1 LKDHISQL
9 HRKARLGRRIALC
22 ALLAIGLMFG
32 AIIVNAFRA
41 TAERRQAE
49 ALQVH
54 TLDVLLAAGR
64 LETAVNETMRGE
76 RGYLITGDRNFL
88 QPYFDGRARSL
99 QLLRSLRRATS
110 DNAEQQGNLAAAER
124 RLSAYLGTVDR
135 LVALEAGG
143 RRAEAVAA
151 VRAGAERSQIIAF
164 LAALDRV
171 QAVEGRL
178 LALRGATAEAADSR
192 DHRYNYIIAIL
203 GLLMFGLLTAAVLGA
218 ARAHRRTLE
227 LTGELERLATT
238 DALTG
243 LPNRRH
249 LMAAMETEVRR
260 AERSGRPLALA
271 LLDVDRFK
279 AINDTHGHPA
289 GDEVLRIVAEELR
302 EVTRGGDLLGRF
314 GGEEFAIIMPET
326 SLDQAHLACE
336 RLRRAVAKRILHY
349 PNGTSGHVTVSSG
362 VALLSGDEG
371 CDHLVS
377 RADGALYEAKAGGRN
392 LVRLAA

>member
-9 HRKARLGRRIALC
+9 HRRARLRRRIALC

-49 ALQVH
+49 TMQVH

-76 RGYLITGDRNFL
+76 RGYLITGDRDFL
-88 QPYFDGRARSL
+88 HPYFEGRALSFR
-99 QLLRSLRRATS
+99 LLRSLQRATQ
-110 DNAEQQGNLAAAER
+110 DNVEQRGNLAAAER
-124 RLSAYLGTVDR
+124 RLSAFVGTIDR

-143 RRAEAVAA
+143 RRAKAVAA
-151 VRAGAERSQIIAF
+151 VRAGADRSQIIAF
-164 LAALDRV
+164 LAALGRV
-171 QAVEGRL
+171 QAEERRL
-178 LALRGATAEAADSR
+178 LALRGAVAEAADWR
-192 DHRYNYIIAIL
+192 DARYNYFIAIL
-203 GLLMFGLLTAAVLGA
+203 AVLMFALLTAAVVGA
-218 ARAHRRTLE
+218 ALAHRRTLE

-249 LMAAMETEVRR
+249 LMTAMETEVRR
-260 AERSGRPLALA
+260 AGRTGRPLSLA

-279 AINDTHGHPA
+279 AINDTHGHPV
-289 GDEVLRIVAEELR
+289 GDEVLRVVAEELR

-336 RLRRAVAKRILHY
+336 RLRRAVARRILHY
-349 PNGTSGHVTVSSG
+349 PNGTSGHVTISSG
-362 VALLSGDEG
+362 VALLAGGEG

>member
-9 HRKARLGRRIALC
+9 QRKARRGRRIGLC

-32 AIIVNAFRA
+32 AIVVNAFRA

-54 TLDVLLAAGR
+54 TLDVLLTAGR
-64 LETAVNETMRGE
+64 LETAVNEMMRGE
-76 RGYLITGDRNFL
+76 RGYLITGDRAFL
-88 QPYFDGRARSL
+88 QPYFEGRTLSFR
-99 QLLRSLRRATS
+99 LLRALQHATR
-110 DNAEQQGNLAAAER
+110 DNVWQQGNLIAAER
-124 RLSAYLGTVDR
+124 RLRIYVGTVDR
-135 LVALEAGG
+135 LVALEAAG

-151 VRAGAERSQIIAF
+151 VRAGAERSQIFAF
-164 LAALDRV
+164 LGSLGRV
-171 QAVEGRL
+171 QAEEQRL
-178 LALRGATAEAADSR
+178 LALRSAHATAADAR
-192 DHRYNYIIAIL
+192 DTRSNYIIAIL
-203 GLLMFGLLTAAVLGA
+203 GILMFTLLTGAVVGA

-227 LTGELERLATT
+227 LTEELERLATT

-249 LMAAMETEVRR
+249 LMAAMEAEVRR
-260 AERSGRPLALA
+260 AARAGRPLSLA

-279 AINDTHGHPA
+279 AINDTHGHPV
-289 GDEVLRIVAEELR
+289 GDEVLRVVAEELR
-302 EVTRGGDLLGRF
+302 KVTRGGDLLGRF

-326 SLDQAHLACE
+326 DIDQAHLACE
-336 RLRRAVAKRILHY
+336 RLRQAIAMRIMNY
-349 PNGTSGHVTVSSG
+349 PNGTSGRVTVSSG
-362 VALLSGDEG
+362 VAVLAGGEG

-377 RADGALYEAKAGGRN
+377 RADGALYEAKADGRN

>member
-1 LKDHISQL
+1 LKEHISQL
-9 HRKARLGRRIALC
+9 HRRARLRRRIALC

-32 AIIVNAFRA
+32 TIIVNAFRA

-54 TLDVLLAAGR
+54 TLDVLLAAAR
-64 LETAVNETMRGE
+64 LDTAANETMRGE
-76 RGYLITGDRNFL
+76 RGYLITGDRAFL
-88 QPYFDGRARSL
+88 QPYFEGRARSL
-99 QLLRSLRRATS
+99 QLMRSLRSATR

-124 RLSAYLGTVDR
+124 RLSAYIGAIDR
-135 LVALEAGG
+135 LVALEAAG
-143 RRAEAVAA
+143 RRPEAIAA
-151 VRAGAERSQIIAF
+151 VGTGADRSQITAF
-164 LAALDRV
+164 LAALERV
-171 QAVEGRL
+171 QAVERRL
-178 LALRGATAEAADSR
+178 LAVRGAAANAADSR

-203 GLLMFGLLTAAVLGA
+203 GVLMFALLTAAVVGA
-218 ARAHRRTLE
+218 ALAHRRTLA

-260 AERSGRPLALA
+260 AGRTGRPLSLA

-279 AINDTHGHPA
+279 AINDTHGHPV
-289 GDEVLRIVAEELR
+289 GDDVLRVVAEELR

-336 RLRRAVAKRILHY
+336 RLRRAVARRILHY
-349 PNGTSGHVTVSSG
+349 PNGTSGHVTISSG
-362 VALLSGDEG
+362 VALLAGGEG

-377 RADGALYEAKAGGRN
+377 RADKALYAAKAGGRN

>member
-9 HRKARLGRRIALC
+9 HRKARLRRRIALC
-22 ALLAIGLMFG
+22 ALIAIGLMFG

-76 RGYLITGDRNFL
+76 RGYLITGDRDFL
-88 QPYFDGRARSL
+88 EPYFKGRALSFR
-99 QLLRSLRRATS
+99 LLRSLQRATQ
-110 DNAEQQGNLAAAER
+110 DNAAQRDNLAVVER
-124 RLSAYLGTVDR
+124 RLGAYIGAVDR
-135 LVALEAGG
+135 LVALEAAG

-151 VRAGAERSQIIAF
+151 VLARADRNQIIAF
-164 LAALDRV
+164 IAALERV
-171 QAVEGRL
+171 QAEERRL
-178 LALRGATAEAADSR
+178 LALRGAAAEAADSR
-192 DHRYNYIIAIL
+192 DTRYNYIIAIL
-203 GLLMFGLLTAAVLGA
+203 AILMFALLTAAVVGA
-218 ARAHRRTLE
+218 ALAHRRTLE

-243 LPNRRH
+243 LPNRRQ
-249 LMAAMETEVRR
+249 LMTAMETEVRR
-260 AERSGRPLALA
+260 AGRSGRPLSLA
-271 LLDVDRFK
+271 LLDIDRFK
-279 AINDTHGHPA
+279 AINDTHGHPV
-289 GDEVLRIVAEELR
+289 GDEVLRVVADELR

-336 RLRRAVAKRILHY
+336 RLRRAVAKRVLHY
-349 PNGTSGHVTVSSG
+349 PNGTSGHVTISSG
-362 VALLSGDEG
+362 VALLAGDEG

>member
-1 LKDHISQL
+1 LKEHISQL
-9 HRKARLGRRIALC
+9 QRKARLGRRIGLC

-41 TAERRQAE
+41 TAERRQAD

-76 RGYLITGDRNFL
+76 RGYLITGDHDFL
-88 QPYFDGRARSL
+88 QPYFEGRASSFR
-99 QLLRSLRRATS
+99 LLRSLRRATS
-110 DNAEQQGNLAAAER
+110 DNVAQQGNLAAAER
-124 RLSAYLGTVDR
+124 RLSAYVGTVDR
-135 LVALEAGG
+135 LVALQTAG

-151 VRAGAERSQIIAF
+151 VRAGAERSRIIAF

-171 QAVEGRL
+171 QAEERRL

-192 DHRYNYIIAIL
+192 DHRYNSIIAIL
-203 GLLMFGLLTAAVLGA
+203 GLLMFALLAAAVFGA
-218 ARAHRRTLE
+218 ARAHRRTLDLTEE
-227 LTGELERLATT
+227 LRHHATT

-260 AERSGRPLALA
+260 AGRSGRPLSLA

-279 AINDTHGHPA
+279 AINDTHGHPV
-289 GDEVLRIVAEELR
+289 GDEVLRVVAEELR

-326 SLDQAHLACE
+326 GLDQAQLACE
-336 RLRRAVAKRILHY
+336 RLRRAVATRILNY
-349 PNGTSGHVTVSSG
+349 PNGTSGHVTISSG

-377 RADGALYEAKAGGRN
+377 RADGALYQAKAGGRN